1 MKKILALL
9 IALLLMFSFAA
20 CKPQTG
26 NTDVTTDPHNHTH
39 TQEETTAGTEPTQGV
54 TENSDTKPQQNNTPD
69 KTDVPATETATTPP
83 QQTTENNIY
92 RGAIKGNVYTSPFT
106 GLKFTKP
113 ASWKYLSDEELA
125 LKIGVDTME
134 MADNIFPSTAD
145 RVPAVYDMWA
155 TDEKSGI
162 NLSVAYENMHV
173 TAAGAM
179 TTDQYMEMLEG
190 AFMNTK
196 GTTLLGKS
204 TVTLSG
210 QMYQKAVFTTE
221 TGGTKT
227 QSVYYLRAMGKFMN
241 IILVTAPADTK
252 LPDINKMFS

>member
-9 IALLLMFSFAA
+9 IALLLVFSFAA

-26 NTDVTTDPHNHTH
+26 NTDTTTEAHNHTH
-39 TQEETTAGTEPTQGV
+39 TQEETTTANTDATQGN
-54 TENSDTKPQQNNTPD
+54 TNIPDTKPQTNDAPD
-69 KTDVPATETATTPP
+69 KTDAPSAEVTTAPAT
-83 QQTTENNIY
+83 QTEYHLY
-92 RGAIKGNVYTSPFT
+92 RGVIKGNVYTSSFT
-106 GLKFTKP
+106 GIKFTKP
-113 ASWKYLSDEELA
+113 DNWKYLSDEELS

-134 MADNIFPSTAD
+134 MADNIFPTTAD

-179 TTDQYMEMLEG
+179 TTDEYMEMLEG
-190 AFMNTK
+190 AFQNTK
-196 GTTLLGKS
+196 GTTLLSKS
-204 TVTLSG
+204 TVDLSG
-210 QMYQKAVFTTE
+210 KMYQKAVFKTE

-252 LPDINKMFS
+252 LPDINKMFG